1 MSMVYV
7 ISIIGFI
14 GGFALG
20 LFLIQLFLK
29 NKSNKDL
36 LQDKGLKWKFGLIPW
51 VTAIIGAYSAMYVL
65 TEFFY

>member
-1 MSMVYV
+1 MVYV

-20 LFLIQLFLK
+20 LFFIQLFLK

-36 LQDKGLKWKFGLIPW
+36 LEDKGLKWKFGLIPW
-51 VTAIIGAYSAMYVL
+51 VTAIMGAYSMMYVW
-65 TEFFY
+65 FNFAY